1 MNPVHVL
8 MHVRENIFYFYLEN
22 RILGPPKVDHVT
34 FTTSL
39 NILPIEIT
47 LLQLLCFFAVKESSR
62 VLTEPFASLLPQHL
76 QKLCPPGSSSVLI
89 SNTSFNC
96 DHRWRNQQQR
106 WTIVWH
112 HGWGD
117 DGPEPLLYSV
127 IPSWLYPLVNAVRV
141 FRSQPLAARVILTSI
156 VASTACMMINP
167 KAMSTGP
174 NSREMRTLCFWF
186 PEP

>member
-62 VLTEPFASLLPQHL
+62 VLTEPFASLRAVPGGVQDERRRRASNSHR
-76 QKLCPPGSSSVLI
+76 PPIPIVHYPI
-89 SNTSFNC
+89 S
-96 DHRWRNQQQR
+96 
-106 WTIVWH
+106 
-112 HGWGD
+112 
-117 DGPEPLLYSV
+117 
-127 IPSWLYPLVNAVRV
+127 
-141 FRSQPLAARVILTSI
+141 
-156 VASTACMMINP
+156 
-167 KAMSTGP
+167 
-174 NSREMRTLCFWF
+174 
-186 PEP
+186 